1 MSRPFAAPMKVL
13 CAAALALVLI
23 LFTLT
28 SPAILNAHDDSRRIT
43 LDNGLRVYLYE
54 RHNLPLIHVV
64 CAFDFGS
71 KNETDD
77 TSGLAHLLEHTILF
91 RGTAQRTGDQ
101 ISREIRRHGAYFN
114 AHTGRDVSLF
124 ELSCP
129 SRFADFAF
137 RNQKEI
143 LFDLRIRQ
151 DELDKEKDVIL
162 EEISQ
167 LNDDPERCA
176 LSHFFSRLFPGHPYS
191 LPIYGR
197 KDVIASLSA
206 ETVSA
211 WHRRFF
217 VPDRC
222 ALAVVGDLS
231 LEEMEEKVRAVFSSI
246 PKGVEF
252 IPEIPEAPA
261 LVRSDEF
268 EVRMDIQKTYMV
280 IGKRGPDYNHD
291 DQFGVDVLT
300 QVLGRGVNPLL
311 NGPLRGRR
319 RLVDSI
325 SMGYSALRC
334 GGAIHI
340 MLILDSKNIN
350 SAKRET
356 VNFLKSSHN
365 LNYTR
370 DDFIGDEAFYALDFL
385 ESAKNQL
392 RFGFHRTQ
400 EDGLQIASSLARY
413 MLLNTN
419 TGRGSYLDAIDA
431 VDSGQIRKIASD
443 YLGKG
448 RYVTVIIRPQSKG
461 K

>member
-1 MSRPFAAPMKVL
+1 MIRSSASFFVF
-13 CAAALALVLI
+13 VLI

-28 SPAILNAHDDSRRIT
+28 TIPVYGAQDDSRQIT

-54 RHNLPLIHVV
+54 RHNLPLLHVV

-91 RGTAQRTGDQ
+91 RGTAQRTGNQ

-137 RNQKEI
+137 RNQKDV
-143 LFDLRIRQ
+143 LFDLQIKQ
-151 DELDKEKDVIL
+151 EELDKEKDVIL

-167 LNDDPERCA
+167 LNDDPERYA
-176 LSHFFSRLFPGHPYS
+176 LFRFFSRLFPGHPYGR
-191 LPIYGR
+191 PIYGSM
-197 KDVIASLSA
+197 DVIAALSA
-206 ETVSA
+206 ETVET
-211 WHRRFF
+211 WYKRYF
-217 VPDRC
+217 VPNRC

-231 LEEMEEKVRAVFSSI
+231 LTAMEEKVRTVFSGI
-246 PKGVEF
+246 PRGEDT
-252 IPEIPEAPA
+252 IPEIPMAPV
-261 LVRSDEF
+261 LPNNDEF

-280 IGKRGPDYNHD
+280 IGKRGPDYNHPD
-291 DQFGVDVLT
+291 RYGVDVLT

-311 NGPLRGRR
+311 STPLRGRR
-319 RLVDSI
+319 RLVDAL
-325 SMGYSALRC
+325 SMGYSALRY
-334 GGAIHI
+334 GGAIHVT
-340 MLILDSKNIN
+340 LILDSKNIN

-356 VNFLKSSHN
+356 VKFLKSAQF

-370 DDFIGDEAFYALDFL
+370 DDFIGDDAFYALDYL

-392 RFGFHRTQ
+392 RFGFHRAQ
-400 EDGLQIASSLARY
+400 ENGLQIASSLARY
-413 MLLNTN
+413 MLLNTQ
-419 TGRGSYLDAIDA
+419 TERGGYLNAIDA
-431 VDSGQIRKIASD
+431 VDSGKIRKIASD

-448 RYVTVIIRPQSKG
+448 RYVTVIMRPQTKG